1 MKLSKRLNAICNL
14 VNNQNVI
21 ADVGSD
27 HGKVVA
33 KLFLDNKINFAYVS
47 DISAL
52 SVKKAEDLLV
62 SLNIDKDRYKIIVC
76 DGLKYND
83 DISSIDLVIIAGMGG
98 YEIIKILSENK
109 IIVKNFIL
117 APNNNEFKLRKYL
130 NKNNYKI
137 LCDFVVKDENKF
149 YNIIKVENGKQ
160 KLSKLNFYFGKTNF
174 ENITQDFKDFL
185 QYEETKTKNII
196 VKLPKSKIHK
206 CKRYLKLIKKTNKKV
221 ERIENDR

>member
-1 MKLSKRLNAICNL
+1 M
-14 VNNQNVI
+14 
-21 ADVGSD
+21 
-27 HGKVVA
+27 
-33 KLFLDNKINFAYVS
+33 
-47 DISAL
+47 
-52 SVKKAEDLLV
+52 
-62 SLNIDKDRYKIIVC
+62 
-76 DGLKYND
+76 
-83 DISSIDLVIIAGMGG
+83 
-98 YEIIKILSENK
+98 
-109 IIVKNFIL
+109 
-117 APNNNEFKLRKYL
+117 
-130 NKNNYKI
+130 
-137 LCDFVVKDENKF
+137 VKDENKF